1 MKTLQIENQ
10 EMEEFISHRYGSDTQ
25 SLWQDFATFVKVS
38 LTDAYPSISKEEA
51 KKRVARAIEEV
62 EQGKA
67 EMISP
72 KEYETEINEFMKHL

>member
-1 MKTLQIENQ
+1 
-10 EMEEFISHRYGSDTQ
+10 
-25 SLWQDFATFVKVS
+25 
-38 LTDAYPSISKEEA
+38 
-51 KKRVARAIEEV
+51 V